1 MLTLTRKSGEYIK
14 LVTVEG
20 YTIAE
25 AEILLRE
32 VRGRQARIG
41 ITAGGDVG
49 IYRGEVYERI
59 RPEVQALQHLGLSPE
74 EFETRA
80 QELLCRRANG
90 QPYQG
95 RAPFSLGRNGNG
107 TLEGLVD

>member
-1 MLTLTRKSGEYIK
+1 MLTLTRKSGEYLK
-14 LVTVEG
+14 LVTVVG

-32 VRGRQARIG
+32 VRGRQARMG
-41 ITAGGDVG
+41 ITAGDDVG

-59 RPEVQALQHLGLSPE
+59 RPEVQALQQLGLSSE
-74 EFETRA
+74 EFEARA
-80 QELLCRRANG
+80 RALLCRKANG

-95 RAPFSLGRNGNG
+95 RATFSLGGNGEG
-107 TLEGLVD
+107 TLEGRV